1 MYSCNTLSVS
11 HQYLVAVLDKSDF
24 DVNILDKKTGEAPL
38 HALIKKER
46 KDRVKLVLSMLI
58 NSNADIQLETSR
70 GATPLHLAVEVR

>member
-1 MYSCNTLSVS
+1 M
-11 HQYLVAVLDKSDF
+11 AVLDRSDF

-38 HALIKKER
+38 HALIKNKR

-58 NSNADIQLETSR
+58 YSNADIQLETSG